1 MTSRPASRPTAR
13 PARVLIRWLR
23 PGHGMNFEQ
32 FADKLASDPTGFY
45 RPVTTDVPL
54 PPSDPRSDASGWS
67 LVVRDMRD
75 TDVPLRL
82 SVGSLAFLFRHAPH
96 EVLERI
102 GHRLTFLDGSDPTA
116 HVVVVPPWVE
126 SVADADE
133 GMLAAVGAVGA
144 TSPEPATA

>member
-1 MTSRPASRPTAR
+1 MTYRPVSRLTAR

-23 PGHGMNFEQ
+23 PGHGLTFEQ

-54 PPSDPRSDASGWS
+54 PASDPRSEASGWS
-67 LVVRDMRD
+67 LVVRDVRD
-75 TDVPLRL
+75 TDVPRRL
-82 SVGSLAFLFRHAPH
+82 SVGSLRFLFRHAPH

-116 HVVVVPPWVE
+116 HAVVVPPWVDL
-126 SVADADE
+126 VADADDE
-133 GMLAAVGAVGA
+133 MLAAVGAAV
-144 TSPEPATA
+144 PEPAAA